1 MATSSRDRGKPP
13 DFVLEVASPGTAEID
28 VVDKRDDYAALGI
41 PEYWRFDRTGE
52 HHGARLAGDRL
63 LDGVYVPMRIDELQE
78 GVLQGY
84 SVALNLYMRW
94 EHGQLGWYDP
104 AAGQHIPT
112 YDDQLARAESERA
125 ARTRAEDRAEVAE
138 DRVRE
143 LESEI
148 RRLHDA

>member
-84 SVALNLYMRW
+84 SAALNLYLRW

-104 AAGQHIPT
+104 ATGQHI
-112 YDDQLARAESERA
+112 R
-125 ARTRAEDRAEVAE
+125 
-138 DRVRE
+138 
-143 LESEI
+143 
-148 RRLHDA
+148 

>member
-1 MATSSRDRGKPP
+1 M
-13 DFVLEVASPGTAEID
+13 
-28 VVDKRDDYAALGI
+28 VDKRDDYAALGI

-63 LDGVYVPMRIDELQE
+63 LDGVYVPMRIDEMQE

-84 SVALNLYMRW
+84 SAAIGEPVLLRW
-94 EHGQLGWYDP
+94 EHDYSWDGTIRPPDSTSR
-104 AAGQHIPT
+104 PT
-112 YDDQLARAESERA
+112 MTSSPGRLERVGRRPHA
-125 ARTRAEDRAEVAE
+125 TAEDRAEVVE

>member
-112 YDDQLARAESERA
+112 YDYQRGRADNEREARI
-125 ARTRAEDRAEVAE
+125 RAEDQ
-138 DRVRE
+138 VRD
-143 LESEI
+143 LEAEI
-148 RRLHDA
+148 RRLRGT